1 MRRRLLASTLAIALV
16 CVAVL
21 GIPLAVLARR
31 QVWASARDRL
41 TEQAGAIAT
50 ALEDRLD
57 VGQPVDLSRY
67 VRLSPD
73 RRIVVR
79 PAHGTPVAGGAH
91 LTGSVLQATVAV
103 SGSRITVQ
111 EARSPTVTRAREVTL
126 IVAGTAILAALAAVG
141 LALWQARRI
150 SRPIAALVDRAEA
163 MGRGT
168 FDRPATASGVPEIDR
183 ISHVLERSARQIGTL
198 MDLQRDFAADAAHQL
213 RTPLTSIGLHLEE
226 ISQVGDE
233 TLRSEADAALG
244 QVDRLDAVIS
254 SLLAR
259 AHGDSAEPT
268 LLDLSSLVQADCA
281 PWDRVLNRDDRHL
294 RLDLGPHTMVRARR
308 EHLLGIVGSLL
319 DNAVTH
325 GAGDVSVSCA
335 RSDGEVVLRVRDEGA
350 GVPPRLMSTLFDR
363 RVSGSRGT
371 GIGLALARSL
381 AAAEGGTLTVDAQRP
396 SEFVLCLPAADSP
409 ER

>member
-1 MRRRLLASTLAIALV
+1 MRRRLLTSTLAIALV

-21 GIPLAVLARR
+21 GVPLAVLARH

-41 TEQAGAIAT
+41 SEQAAAIAT
-50 ALEDRLD
+50 ALEDQLD

-67 VRLSPD
+67 VRLSPA
-73 RRIVVR
+73 RRIVVH
-79 PAHGTPVAGGAH
+79 PLHGPPVSGGAQ

-111 EARSPTVTRAREVTL
+111 EARAPTVTRAREVTL

-168 FDRPATASGVPEIDR
+168 FDRPAVASGVPELDR
-183 ISHVLERSARQIGTL
+183 ISHVLDRSARQIGTL

-226 ISQVGDE
+226 ISQVGDDA
-233 TLRSEADAALG
+233 LRSEADAALA

-259 AHGDSAEPT
+259 AHGDSTEPA
-268 LLDLSSLVQADCA
+268 LLDLSALVQAGCA
-281 PWDRVLNRDDRHL
+281 PWERVLAKGGRRLHL
-294 RLDLGPHTMVRARR
+294 ELRTPAMVRARR

-325 GAGDVSVSCA
+325 GAGDVSVSCTG
-335 RSDGEVVLRVRDEGA
+335 SVDEVVLRIRDEGA

-363 RVSGSRGT
+363 RVSGSMGT

-396 SEFVLCLPAADSP
+396 SEFVLTVPAAGVSD
-409 ER
+409 R